1 MDADDS
7 EAESEGEELRKAA
20 RAFAAASKQS
30 KAEPDVIVLD
40 DSSDDDAAAA
50 PPAQPAG
57 APRYVWPTNGT
68 TASQPTHR
76 HHQPEPQRLS
86 QSQLRTNSQGPCH
99 DAVPNRLHAAASAVN
114 AGLSSSPQSSWGQ
127 ASSSRQHPAAQ
138 QTSSSATANG
148 SISNGPLRIKL
159 PTRPLPAERQQPA
172 QQASRLACS
181 SGLHPAT
188 STSSGSQLAD
198 AAARAITAQHQQQQH
213 QARQLPTSLLG
224 KRKQQDLNGHN
235 GAYSQAAAQASGMST
250 LDQMHRAA
258 DRSAELRHPQPYSA
272 NMNGYGMPA
281 MYAQAPYSPSYWQ
294 PQVHGNPAVTSS
306 PYSAHAIGSPGYSSG
321 YSGLPSMQEQHSNV
335 ADAAALQAPM
345 FGLTEANQLLPD
357 GEVCQALQLSYFVTL
372 LLHDCIM

>member
-40 DSSDDDAAAA
+40 DSSDDDAAVA
-50 PPAQPAG
+50 PRAQPAG
-57 APRYVWPTNGT
+57 APRYVWPANGT

-86 QSQLRTNSQGPCH
+86 QS
-99 DAVPNRLHAAASAVN
+99 LHAAASAVN

-138 QTSSSATANG
+138 QTTSSATANG

-159 PTRPLPAERQQPA
+159 PTRPMPAERQQPA
-172 QQASRLACS
+172 QQASRLARS

-198 AAARAITAQHQQQQH
+198 AAARAITAQHLQQQH

-250 LDQMHRAA
+250 FDQMHRAA
-258 DRSAELRHPQPYSA
+258 DRSAELRHPQPYSV
-272 NMNGYGMPA
+272 NTNGYGMSA

-357 GEVCQALQLSYFVTL
+357 GEVCQALQLSCYTL
-372 LLHDCIM
+372 LLHDCIML